1 MQLAEA
7 RTVPND
13 CNFFDLLECEPGYRW
28 QVNPNNVTCIPGPIG
43 SYRDTDKVL
52 ECTQCPTSHTTD
64 QEGSTS
70 RSDCVI
76 RKEHLSLRLWLI
88 CDSQELL
95 YCLTG
100 SFALKI
106 LEILVNGHMGPLYP
120 VDKHD

>member
-1 MQLAEA
+1 MQLTEA
-7 RTVPND
+7 RTVPID
-13 CNFFDLLECEPGYRW
+13 CKSFDHLGCEPGYRSK
-28 QVNPNNVTCIPGPIG
+28 VNPNNVTCIPCPIG
-43 SYRDTDKVL
+43 SYSDTDKAL

-70 RSDCVI
+70 LSDCVI

-95 YCLTG
+95 NWLTG

-106 LEILVNGHMGPLYP
+106 LEILLNGPF
-120 VDKHD
+120 KIFT